1 MFYLCVYLI
10 CVCVCVPKFHPHNS
24 KLNRNPRPSTR
35 SSISW
40 FVYYANFWARLLF
53 FLFLGAALLFL
64 ISGPAP
70 AHHTNIKLQNY
81 HLCNSCG
88 NTNKSQ
94 FYGAAFFRRFF
105 FRLKSPSNS
114 TLFHSSC
121 KNCECVSRVSLGTV
135 IFLSVAVITISAAG
149 RFHSL
154 CFLYVNKFFIQYY
167 TIWCVPAEGAVPV
180 GGAKWHIK
188 NKMIILSLAP
198 K

>member
-1 MFYLCVYLI
+1 MRKY
-10 CVCVCVPKFHPHNS
+10 KQ
-24 KLNRNPRPSTR
+24 K
-35 SSISW
+35 SILW
-40 FVYYANFWARLLF
+40 GGIF
-53 FLFLGAALLFL
+53 
-64 ISGPAP
+64 P
-70 AHHTNIKLQNY
+70 T
-81 HLCNSCG
+81 
-88 NTNKSQ
+88 
-94 FYGAAFFRRFF
+94 FF
-105 FRLKSPSNS
+105 FFQLKAPSNS
-114 TLFHSSC
+114 TLFHSLC
-121 KNCECVSRVSLGTV
+121 KNCESVSRVSLGTV